1 MGLDPPAAGDSTLE
15 GMTEN
20 PYADEARERWG
31 NTAAFRQSQERT
43 AKYTERDWAEIKAAG
58 DDLNERLA
66 ATLRAGVA
74 AGDPA
79 AMDLAEE
86 HRQQLNRYFYDCGP
100 EFHRGLGDMYV
111 DDPRFTATYDAVTP
125 GLATYLR
132 DAIHANAARA
142 SA

>member
-1 MGLDPPAAGDSTLE
+1 MAGDSTLE

-20 PYADEARERWG
+20 PYADSYANEARERWG
-31 NTAAFRQSQERT
+31 NTAAFRQSQER
-43 AKYTERDWAEIKAAG
+43 AARYTEGDWAEIKTAG

-66 ATLRAGVA
+66 AALRAGVA
-74 AGDPA
+74 ASDPA

-100 EFHRGLGDMYV
+100 EFHRSLGDMYV

-132 DAIHANAARA
+132 DAIHANATRA
-142 SA
+142 AA

>member
-1 MGLDPPAAGDSTLE
+1 MPTRPGSGGGTPRRTGSRRSARPATPSG
-15 GMTEN
+15 
-20 PYADEARERWG
+20 
-31 NTAAFRQSQERT
+31 
-43 AKYTERDWAEIKAAG
+43 DWAEIKAAG

-66 ATLRAGVA
+66 AALRAGVA
-74 AGDPA
+74 ADDPA

-86 HRQQLNRYFYDCGP
+86 HRQQLNRYFYDCGH
-100 EFHRGLGDMYV
+100 EFHRNLGDMYV

-142 SA
+142 TSTA

>member
-1 MGLDPPAAGDSTLE
+1 
-15 GMTEN
+15 MTQIEN

-31 NTAAFRQSQERT
+31 NTEAYRQSQERT
-43 AKYTERDWAEIKAAG
+43 SRYTERDWAEIKAAG
-58 DDLNERLA
+58 ADLNNRLA
-66 ATLRAGVA
+66 AALRSGVA
-74 AGDPA
+74 ADDPA

-86 HRQQLNRYFYDCGP
+86 HRQQLNRWFYDCGP
-100 EFHRGLGDMYV
+100 EFHRNLGDMYV

-142 SA
+142 EG